1 MNNPHPIQT
10 DDPDLNV
17 EAIAPGKSITV
28 ILTKKGTF
36 GFHNHLNPSDK
47 AKITIQQYHLTDTL
61 IGLWNVAHTS
71 TSTQQLSSL
80 CKGNNL

>member
-1 MNNPHPIQT
+1 MYIVTTQIEVNLRLIMNNPHPIQT

-47 AKITIQQYHLTDTL
+47 AKITIQ
-61 IGLWNVAHTS
+61 
-71 TSTQQLSSL
+71 
-80 CKGNNL
+80 